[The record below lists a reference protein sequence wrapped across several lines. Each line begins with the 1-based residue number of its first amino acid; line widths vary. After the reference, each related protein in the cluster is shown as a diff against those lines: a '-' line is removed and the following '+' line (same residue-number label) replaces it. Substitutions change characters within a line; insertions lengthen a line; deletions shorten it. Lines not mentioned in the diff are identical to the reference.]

1 MRRKKHLQEMSRDE
15 LIPFGQKL
23 EEQRQRRNA
32 RSLEWRLWLTTA
44 PREETCSML
53 YEGLGDDAPDALIC
67 DMLRDEPALSMV
79 GRYEQKG
86 CWV

>member
-1 MRRKKHLQEMSRDE
+1 MNSFHSDRSSKSNANGGMRTAENGGV
-15 LIPFGQKL
+15 F
-23 EEQRQRRNA
+23 
-32 RSLEWRLWLTTA
+32 LTTA

-53 YEGLGDDAPDALIC
+53 YEGLGDYAPHALISSL
-67 DMLRDEPALSMV
+67 LRDEPALSLL